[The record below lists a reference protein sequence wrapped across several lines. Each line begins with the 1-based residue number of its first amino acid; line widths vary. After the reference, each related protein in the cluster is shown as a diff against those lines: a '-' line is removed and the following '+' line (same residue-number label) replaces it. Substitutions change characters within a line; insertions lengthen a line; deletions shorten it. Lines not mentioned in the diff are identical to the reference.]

1 MMCPVCG
8 EKTGFKIINFN
19 PIYSTIVVPSKDNKC
34 LFMGETEKYEETE
47 MGAICQCVSC
57 KYSEVT
63 SAEVAMPPSFFE
75 DECA

>member
-8 EKTGFKIINFN
+8 EKTGFKIINFE
-19 PIYSTIVVPSKDNKC
+19 PTYSTIVVPSDDNKY
-34 LFMGETEKYEETE
+34 LFVGETEEYEDNEK
-47 MGAICQCVSC
+47 GVICQCVLC